1 MSIYIFSRPVHS
13 GKTTELLEWSL
24 RQNNIAGIVMP
35 DIANSRK
42 IVDLQTKAVF
52 DIECTDAA
60 HSRALLTT
68 VGRFNFYTAA
78 FDKANAIITDALKQP
93 PHWLVIDEAGK
104 LELEEKGFYT
114 SIRSAVEVYS
124 NEKICGNLLITVR
137 ESLLTGVIAFF
148 KIKNVRV
155 ITQLKDLP

>member
-35 DIANSRK
+35 DIENSRK

-68 VGRFNFYTAA
+68 VGRFIFYTAA
-78 FDKANAIITDALKQP
+78 FDKANAIIAEALKQP

-114 SIRSAVEVYS
+114 SIRTAVEVYS
-124 NEKICGNLLITVR
+124 NEKMCGNLLITVR
-137 ESLLTGVIAFF
+137 ESLLTGLIAFF
-148 KIKNVRV
+148 KIKNVQV
-155 ITQLKDLP
+155 ITQLKDLM